1 VPDRSSD
8 APPLAKRARLDPPA
22 NDRPIKS
29 GHDFRAEPLGLTPA
43 GSPSPTAGNRS
54 AQDGTNSASHESGIA
69 NALSPNK
76 AEDPWANSIIDPQDL
91 LASLGSSLA
100 FGGSQPPSFLADVGM
115 YRSLTPNDTPES
127 SKDSRASEPNTDISE
142 EVHLDLDLNWQ
153 TQDCDLFFDAV
164 VLVNPEALDGEDLKG
179 FVLDDMADDCSSFR
193 FDPR

>member
-1 VPDRSSD
+1 
-8 APPLAKRARLDPPA
+8 
-22 NDRPIKS
+22 
-29 GHDFRAEPLGLTPA
+29 
-43 GSPSPTAGNRS
+43 
-54 AQDGTNSASHESGIA
+54 
-69 NALSPNK
+69 
-76 AEDPWANSIIDPQDL
+76 
-91 LASLGSSLA
+91 
-100 FGGSQPPSFLADVGM
+100 M